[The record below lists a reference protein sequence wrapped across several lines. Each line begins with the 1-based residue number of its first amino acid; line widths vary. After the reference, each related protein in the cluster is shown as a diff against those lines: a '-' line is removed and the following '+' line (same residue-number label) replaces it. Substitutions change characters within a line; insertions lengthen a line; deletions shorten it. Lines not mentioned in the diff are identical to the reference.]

1 MCTAKHFANLLGF
14 HSVSHS
20 CNSLCYSDLW
30 LYFLAQVEACRLTKT
45 HCSRGGGKALPKGI
59 IVETSDLHMRS
70 LGFEE
75 KDKVTRLT
83 VHALVIVRQFR
94 VATRVG
100 AIVFL
105 FGVTFYLNINDKLWR

>member
-1 MCTAKHFANLLGF
+1 
-14 HSVSHS
+14 
-20 CNSLCYSDLW
+20 
-30 LYFLAQVEACRLTKT
+30 
-45 HCSRGGGKALPKGI
+45 
-59 IVETSDLHMRS
+59 MRS